1 MKSDGESK
9 ILLLYNSFS
18 GKGKGKEMAQDLKQM
33 LISNAIDFEAFENE
47 WPIDME
53 GFKEVWIIGGD
64 GTLNYFLNHYKEIK
78 IPIAIFPGG
87 TGNDFH
93 WKFYGNIEFNVHM
106 EKILNGKIRK
116 VDLGI
121 CNGERFVNTIGLG
134 FDGEVLKEMKTVRY
148 IGGHLGYLLIVI
160 KKIFTY
166 KEKTYT
172 VELNGSEFETKSL
185 LFLVSNSSR
194 TGGGFMVSPLAEIDD
209 GLLNVVYSKSLSL
222 MQRLMLLPKVEKGK
236 HLGDKNISH
245 VLCKEISI
253 RCEEEIYYQ
262 LDGELR
268 KGKEFEVFVVKAA
281 LEVKG
286 Y

>member
-1 MKSDGESK
+1 MKSISQSK
-9 ILLLYNSFS
+9 MLLLCNSFS
-18 GKGKGKEMAQDLKQM
+18 GKGKGKVMAQDLKQM
-33 LISNAIDFEAFENE
+33 LVSKAIDFEDFENE
-47 WPIDME
+47 WPITLE
-53 GFKEVWIIGGD
+53 GFREVWVIGGD
-64 GTLNYFLNHYKEIK
+64 GTLNYFLNLYKEIE
-78 IPIAIFPGG
+78 IPVAIFPGG

-93 WKFYGNIEFNVHM
+93 WKFYGNIEFDAQM
-106 EKILNGKIRK
+106 EKILKGKTKK

-160 KKIFTY
+160 KKIFSY

-172 VELNGSEFETKSL
+172 VELNGSQFETKSL

-209 GLLNVVYSKSLSL
+209 GLLNVVYSKSLTL
-222 MQRLMLLPKVEKGK
+222 LQRLLLLPKVEKGK
-236 HLGDKNISH
+236 HLRDKNISH
-245 VLCKEISI
+245 TLCKEISI

-268 KGKEFEVFVVKAA
+268 KGKEFEVVVMKAG

>member
-1 MKSDGESK
+1 MKSYGESK

-18 GKGKGKEMAQDLKQM
+18 GKGKGKNIVRDLKQI
-33 LISNAIDFEAFENE
+33 LDGKAIDFEAFEND
-47 WPIDME
+47 WPISLN
-53 GFKEVWIIGGD
+53 GFREVWVIGGD

-93 WKFYGNIEFNVHM
+93 WKFYGNINFHAQV
-106 EKILNGKIRK
+106 EKVLKGEIRR

-121 CNGERFVNTIGLG
+121 CNGERFINTIGLG
-134 FDGEVLKEMKTVRY
+134 FDGEVLKEVKTARY
-148 IGGHLGYLLIVI
+148 IGGHTGYLLIVI
-160 KKIFTY
+160 KKIFSY
-166 KEKTYT
+166 KEKTYV
-172 VELNGSEFETKSL
+172 VELNGSSFESKSL

-209 GLLNVVYSKSLSL
+209 GLLNVVYSKSLTL
-222 MQRLMLLPKVEKGK
+222 LQRLMLLPKVEKGK
-236 HLGDKNISH
+236 HLDDKNISH
-245 VLCKEISI
+245 DLCKEIHI
-253 RCEEEIYYQ
+253 KCEDEIYYQ

-268 KGKEFEVFVVKAA
+268 KSKDFEVFVVKAG

-286 Y
+286 C